1 MTSSSIAIQ
10 DRFSQV
16 GVEIDAESGLPV
28 SFAFGGV
35 SVPVS
40 IGARLVTEGDEI
52 DGQPFGLAYEG
63 TVDLEG
69 FRLRSSEIV
78 HEFAEYAEIFTVRTQ
93 VAEWEVDWEYRI
105 RQRSP
110 RLEVQWVLTP
120 SAENPVGTVR
130 NFEFTVSFAPESLD
144 GWVVEAPGAGIR
156 AGIAANDLTER
167 ISVTEPA
174 FSGSGIVVAHHAGS
188 RQAVALWPFSRTELL
203 RSQIQAVDSTLRMH
217 VTTGLAARV
226 GAGERVRYGSFELD
240 AYPLSWDELRPQLV
254 SWFPVVGIASP
265 ADTPDWVP
273 NASIFEV
280 QIGTSRFWNGWDYRP
295 YPTMRDLY
303 NDLGRIA
310 GLGFDCIQIMPR
322 QPFPS
327 YNVYD
332 YDDVTISY
340 GDEADLIA
348 LVDAAHELGIKVIL
362 DILMHGV
369 IDAEIIHRTADR
381 VRNGPYFERLN
392 EGTEVVANDDFT
404 AYQGQDYL
412 VAWSRHI
419 LDFEEDWAGGSPGSH
434 PLVDEHP
441 EWFMRNSDGEIF
453 GVYTKAFDV
462 ANLDWQRYFT
472 ESALNLV
479 KRLGVDGFRFDAPT
493 YNEFPNWSAATE
505 KRASAS
511 ELGAVSYFQ
520 RLRYDMRQL
529 APDAVMYTE
538 PSGILFR
545 QSMDITYNYDEHWL
559 FQSVL
564 RPDFS
569 LERNPLGVRDA
580 ADLAAWF
587 RNKAAALPA
596 GAITARH
603 IDSHDSFWWPLPGF
617 KWRREQYGIEATRA
631 ILAIW
636 SLSGGV
642 YMTFIGGETEIEDDI
657 RKVHRLRREFP
668 EFGRGE
674 VNFDAVRAEDR
685 GIYAISRFHE
695 GSVSLLLVNLSRST
709 IETSIAVDTDA
720 LGIAAGTDYTVTDSW
735 TGDVMATNGSY
746 SWSGEALGSFT
757 QVLVPWQVRVLTI
770 RRG

>member
-1 MTSSSIAIQ
+1 
-10 DRFSQV
+10 
-16 GVEIDAESGLPV
+16 
-28 SFAFGGV
+28 
-35 SVPVS
+35 
-40 IGARLVTEGDEI
+40 
-52 DGQPFGLAYEG
+52 
-63 TVDLEG
+63 
-69 FRLRSSEIV
+69 
-78 HEFAEYAEIFTVRTQ
+78 
-93 VAEWEVDWEYRI
+93 
-105 RQRSP
+105 
-110 RLEVQWVLTP
+110 
-120 SAENPVGTVR
+120 
-130 NFEFTVSFAPESLD
+130 
-144 GWVVEAPGAGIR
+144 
-156 AGIAANDLTER
+156 
-167 ISVTEPA
+167 
-174 FSGSGIVVAHHAGS
+174 
-188 RQAVALWPFSRTELL
+188 
-203 RSQIQAVDSTLRMH
+203 
-217 VTTGLAARV
+217 
-226 GAGERVRYGSFELD
+226 
-240 AYPLSWDELRPQLV
+240 LRPQLV

-280 QIGTSRFWNGWDYRP
+280 QIGTSRFWNGWDYSP

-332 YDDVTISY
+332 YDNVAISY
-340 GDEADLIA
+340 GDEADLVA

-392 EGTEVVANDDFT
+392 EGTEIVANDDFT

-642 YMTFIGGETEIEDDI
+642 YMTFIGGETDLEDDI
-657 RKVHRLRREFP
+657 RKVHRLRREYP
-668 EFGRGE
+668 EFRSGE
-674 VNFDAVRAEDR
+674 VNFDAVRVGDR

-695 GSVSLLLVNLSRST
+695 GSASLLLVNLTRST
-709 IETSIAVDTDA
+709 IETSIEVDTEV
-720 LGIAAGTDYTVTDSW
+720 LGIAAGSDYTVTDSW
-735 TGDVMATNGSY
+735 TGDVVATNGSY

-757 QVLVPWQVRVLTI
+757 QVFAPWQVRVLTI